1 MVGLE
6 KTKKLKL
13 GCEILVQGDIQGD
26 ILIIDGDLLNALE
39 NGMYVSTENSLRAT
53 SRLNGPRPHT
63 NLIWMLY

>member
-53 SRLNGPRPHT
+53 SRLNGPRPHLT
-63 NLIWMLY
+63 